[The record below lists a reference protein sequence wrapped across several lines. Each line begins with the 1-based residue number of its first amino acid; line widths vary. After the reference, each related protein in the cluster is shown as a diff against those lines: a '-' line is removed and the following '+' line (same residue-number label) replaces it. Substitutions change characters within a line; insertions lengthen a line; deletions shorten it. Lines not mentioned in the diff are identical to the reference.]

1 MQASP
6 GNKALITG
14 GKGFA
19 GSHLKSLLLSEGFE
33 VAIFDV
39 DEPDLPEAAGPGRY
53 MKGDLRSKESILR
66 ALADFKPD
74 VVYHLA
80 GIAFVPQAEKDKDR
94 ALSVNLSGGMNL
106 FEAVEETVP
115 ESRVVVVSSSEV
127 YGKAVSARMPLNEDT
142 PVRPANFYAFTKAT
156 LESAAFLA
164 ASRGLNIVVLRP
176 FNHIGPGQSDLYV
189 TSAFAHQVAKA
200 ECGRNPPVIK
210 VGNLEAVRD
219 FTDVEDMMKAYLLAG
234 RHPLKRDLYN
244 LCASRG
250 VKIKEVLNL
259 LLDMAKVKIRV
270 ELDETRLR
278 PSDVPEIIGDCA
290 RFSLETGWQAAISLR
305 ESLARILDHWRTRI
319 SGL

>member
-1 MQASP
+1 MQGSP

-39 DEPDLPEAAGPGRY
+39 DEPDLPEAAVPWRY
-53 MKGDLRSKESILR
+53 VKGDLRSKESILR
-66 ALADFKPD
+66 ALADFMPD

-80 GIAFVPQAEKDKDR
+80 GIAFVPLAEKDKDR
-94 ALSVNLSGGMNL
+94 ALSVNLSGGINL

-115 ESRVVVVSSSEV
+115 KSRVVVVSSSEV
-127 YGKAVSARMPLNEDT
+127 YGKAVSARMPLTEDA
-142 PVRPANFYAFTKAT
+142 PVRPANFYAFTKAS

-189 TSAFAHQVAKA
+189 TSAFAHQVAEA

-219 FTDVEDMMKAYLLAG
+219 FTDVEDMMKAYLHAG
-234 RHPLKRDLYN
+234 RLPLKQDLYN
-244 LCASRG
+244 LCSSRG
-250 VKIKEVLNL
+250 VQIREVLNL
-259 LLDMAKVKIRV
+259 LLDLAKVKIRV

-278 PSDVPEIIGDCA
+278 PSDVPEIIGDSA

-319 SGL
+319 SG